1 MKEQYFNPN
10 NILEKASEIKNI
22 VQKNSYP
29 KKSLSFDKDNA
40 VLLVTDMQNY
50 FIEPESHAYIPS
62 VKAIIPN
69 IKLLISTSIKFN
81 IPVIF
86 TQHINNKQNAGMMS
100 FWWNDIIT
108 ESNPLSKINREI
120 YINNSLLIKKSQYD
134 SFHKTELEQT
144 LIQLNKTQLII
155 CGVMTNL
162 CCETTVRTA
171 FTKGFKTF
179 LPIDATATYNYDFH
193 LSTIRNLAFGF
204 SPPILSN
211 ELINLIII

>member
-22 VQKNSYP
+22 VQKNSHQ

-69 IKLLISTSIKFN
+69 IKLLINTSIKFN
-81 IPVIF
+81 IPIIF
-86 TQHINNKQNAGMMS
+86 TQHINNKQNAGMMNS
-100 FWWNDIIT
+100 WWNDIIT
-108 ESNPLSKINREI
+108 ESNPLSKINEEI
-120 YINNSLLIKKSQYD
+120 YIKNSLLIKKSQYD
-134 SFHKTELEQT
+134 SFHKTELEKT
-144 LIQLNKTQLII
+144 LIELNKTQIII

-162 CCETTVRTA
+162 CCETTVRAA
-171 FTKGFKTF
+171 FVRGFKTF

-204 SPPILSN
+204 SPPILSK
-211 ELINLIII
+211 ELINLINI